1 MAEAGFTNAGL
12 GIRCDDRRCRHCKT
26 NAAADGKGPFPEKQ
40 KPVWTSAIAGRR
52 ANGNI
57 PGGSNNKMELSEF
70 EFQPWCFNK
79 VDANRN

>member
-1 MAEAGFTNAGL
+1 M
-12 GIRCDDRRCRHCKT
+12 
-26 NAAADGKGPFPEKQ
+26 
-40 KPVWTSAIAGRR
+40 WTSAIAGRR

-79 VDANRN
+79 VDANRNFRDAAGADLAY